1 MEVLITK
8 ELDNV
13 STLLQTE
20 QPDESKSN
28 VVQNI
33 DSNFIDV
40 DSTNIMNID
49 QVNNDDVSDVLN
61 TISKCLDAPKVLSDS
76 ELIVQNLLFDIKP
89 DEFNL
94 NSSDNKT
101 NLDFNTKS
109 YSSNDNLCMTLPTST
124 SFNTP
129 NEPLVL
135 SCADETNYFDVNNIF
150 TASKKRG
157 FSIEEISKDES
168 SQNSQSMSTY
178 SNDYTC
184 FLSEQ
189 TDTISN
195 LTPFKRSNSYFF
207 DSPVKKLCT
216 TKLANE
222 EKSSKVSSGSLYTNE
237 NDNKVY
243 TGFTSIQNDLEG
255 DCIPDRYDGSD
266 SGFGSELAE
275 EKNTTNL
282 EAPVST
288 ISTILPYN
296 NDFTLNQESSFED
309 LQRTSNEFLSA
320 MEVLKPKFSDSILD
334 TCSLEVGSSNYGMVK
349 GILKHN
355 RPISYGDLPSNE
367 VTTVKKRRNI
377 NFANVTVFYFPRVQG
392 FTCVP
397 SQGGSTLGMTRVH
410 SSSRVFS
417 LPEYVAEQR
426 RIRRNLFQLSQSEV
440 TVTNSDDSDSDVGAV
455 DVFSE
460 SEADL
465 DSDSNGSFLQPVPT
479 RQRRALL
486 KAAGVEKIDSSE
498 KDDCKNIRLSREFC
512 GCLCRGFC
520 DPDTCACFQ
529 AGITCQVDRMNF
541 PCGCTVDGCGNS
553 VGRIEFNPTRVRKH
567 FIHTIMR
574 LEIKKREA
582 QEEEHCN
589 KLAMTSPFLSN
600 FSYHDSRHIQPYYQ
614 PQQYERNLN
623 DYNYHSF
630 LPVYDGHHIAPET
643 NPLNNYTL
651 NSSQNLYDPYQSF
664 PTFMPLSQDRLLR
677 GSILDNQPES
687 FTELLQPYSI
697 QGFESTD
704 SLGIPN
710 IPSTSEKETLNLETD
725 NLGEIIKNT
734 MVESVN
740 S

>member
-1 MEVLITK
+1 MEFLITN
-8 ELDNV
+8 ESDEV
-13 STLLQTE
+13 SILSQT
-20 QPDESKSN
+20 DEPTNAQLHNDDIKHSN
-28 VVQNI
+28 VVNT
-33 DSNFIDV
+33 DK
-40 DSTNIMNID
+40 
-49 QVNNDDVSDVLN
+49 VNNEEISPVSKTLSD
-61 TISKCLDAPKVLSDS
+61 CLIDAPKSLSDS
-76 ELIVQNLLFDIKP
+76 EFRVQNMLFNMKSEEFNTNSDDKTSIDCNIKPINSDIKNVCMSIP
-89 DEFNL
+89 
-94 NSSDNKT
+94 
-101 NLDFNTKS
+101 
-109 YSSNDNLCMTLPTST
+109 SSNSNYIS
-124 SFNTP
+124 S
-129 NEPLVL
+129 NETQVL
-135 SCADETNYFDVNNIF
+135 SSTNESTYSDINNIF
-150 TASKKRG
+150 TINKKRG
-157 FSIEEISKDES
+157 FSIEEISKDET

-189 TDTISN
+189 TDVTSN
-195 LTPFKRSNSYFF
+195 LTPFKRSNSYYF
-207 DSPVKKLCT
+207 DSPVKKLCI
-216 TKLANE
+216 TKLPTD
-222 EKSSKVSSGSLYTNE
+222 EKTNE
-237 NDNKVY
+237 ALDSINLYSNKKDNKIFS
-243 TGFTSIQNDLEG
+243 GFTSIQNDLEV
-255 DCIPDRYDGSD
+255 DCLQDRYDGSD

-275 EKNTTNL
+275 DKNTGSL
-282 EAPVST
+282 DVAVST
-288 ISTILPYN
+288 PNVSYTT
-296 NDFTLNQESSFED
+296 DFTLNQESSFED

-334 TCSLEVGSSNYGMVK
+334 TGPLDVRNNYGIVK
-349 GILKHN
+349 GILKRN
-355 RPISYGDLPSNE
+355 KPVNYDVLTSDI
-367 VTTVKKRRNI
+367 TTVKKRKNI

-410 SSSRVFS
+410 SASRVFS
-417 LPEYVAEQR
+417 LPEYIAEQR
-426 RIRRNLFQLSQSEV
+426 RIRRNLIQLSQSEV
-440 TVTNSDDSDSDVGAV
+440 SGTNSDDSDSDVGAA
-455 DVFSE
+455 DVYSE
-460 SEADL
+460 SDADV

-486 KAAGVEKIDSSE
+486 KAAGVDKIDSSE
-498 KDDCKNIRLSREFC
+498 KDDCKSIRLSREFC

-589 KLAMTSPFLSN
+589 KLAMTSPLVSN

-614 PQQYERNLN
+614 PQQYENNLN

-630 LPVYDGHHIAPET
+630 LPVYDGNHIAPESST
-643 NPLNNYTL
+643 QNNYQLNN
-651 NSSQNLYDPYQSF
+651 SQNLYEPYQPF
-664 PTFMPLSQDRLLR
+664 PSAFVPLSQDKPR
-677 GSILDNQPES
+677 GLSILDNKPET
-687 FTELLQPYSI
+687 FTDLLHPYNLQSI
-697 QGFESTD
+697 ESTD
-704 SLGIPN
+704 SLGISN
-710 IPSTSEKETLNLETD
+710 IPSTLVSDSFNLESE